1 MPIGD
6 VNPSSFAPYEGI
18 RILVPGAVAVTL
30 YVGVTSTYGIAT
42 ASPTSNAFGAVVA
55 ALFVGL
61 FLRFVD
67 APARCASYR
76 TDRLPDRELRRWGVT
91 AGEYGRFPSLY
102 FVMLDTSFPPTIRDR
117 ALYTGSMFRIAF
129 ESIYMVGLA
138 SLGVLTLAA
147 TRPSLGTTRGGTT
160 ATRSILIATAVLQ
173 LAMVIAAAGSR
184 YRFRR
189 NRMDRKHALRAIA
202 AEVQG
207 DLKLSGLI
215 GLLIAAYA
223 IGPAVDGPS
232 SIATC
237 LAVSAPAL
245 LWATLYFTG
254 RSDGRENARS
264 LSPPASVLLFGAA
277 AALACLTAAIDP
289 HGISSS

>member
-1 MPIGD
+1 
-6 VNPSSFAPYEGI
+6 
-18 RILVPGAVAVTL
+18 
-30 YVGVTSTYGIAT
+30 
-42 ASPTSNAFGAVVA
+42 
-55 ALFVGL
+55 
-61 FLRFVD
+61 
-67 APARCASYR
+67 
-76 TDRLPDRELRRWGVT
+76 
-91 AGEYGRFPSLY
+91 
-102 FVMLDTSFPPTIRDR
+102 
-117 ALYTGSMFRIAF
+117 MFRIAF

-147 TRPSLGTTRGGTT
+147 TRPSLGTIRGGTT

-189 NRMDRKHALRAIA
+189 NRMDRKRALRAIT
-202 AEVQG
+202 AEVQD
-207 DLKLSGLI
+207 DLKLSGLV

-223 IGPAVDGPS
+223 IGPAVDAPS

-237 LAVSAPAL
+237 IAVSAPAL
-245 LWATLYFTG
+245 VWATLYFTG

-277 AALACLTAAIDP
+277 AALACLTAALRVSPRGTLDTRVATAWAAATLLPSILMAFRAHERALIGSFSTQTTWMRVNRRRLMAAYGLQRTQP
-289 HGISSS
+289 PPTSSS